1 MQFFLLGDLV
11 TMVQMG
17 WSKTRVLMFIQLIAN
32 EFAFG
37 AVALLDSTVLNLF
50 STGIGLSLIAQLSSI
65 MMPLVLRSF
74 RWGMQRRDIF
84 LVGLYSGVSRQK
96 ERVLSLKMLI
106 AAITVTTPLAFVG
119 LLGYLLNE

>member
-11 TMVQMG
+11 TMAQMS

-65 MMPLVLRSF
+65 MMPLVSRGF
-74 RWGMQRRDIF
+74 TKGMQRRDIF
-84 LVGLYSGVSRQK
+84 LIGLYSNTGTQSARSFRFPMIIILLTV
-96 ERVLSLKMLI
+96 VLPPILVASVINI
-106 AAITVTTPLAFVG
+106 AL
-119 LLGYLLNE
+119 E